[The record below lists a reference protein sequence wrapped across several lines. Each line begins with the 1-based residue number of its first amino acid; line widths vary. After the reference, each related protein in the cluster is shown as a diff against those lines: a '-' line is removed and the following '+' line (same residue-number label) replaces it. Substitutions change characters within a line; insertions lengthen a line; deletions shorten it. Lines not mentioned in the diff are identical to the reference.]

1 MNTEKPQ
8 FSFPNAEKI
17 DIVDIDLAELMS
29 KLDTEEARYVFNIL
43 KNRSDIAIVGKLYDV
58 NDIQDLLG
66 IDEKTAKEFL
76 DNVDTDTKE
85 IHDDCDNAISALFEN
100 FNQRKI

>member
-1 MNTEKPQ
+1 MNTKKPQ
-8 FSFPNAEKI
+8 FSFPKKPEI
-17 DIVDIDLAELMS
+17 DIRDIVKYATTEQLLM
-29 KLDTEEARYVFNIL
+29 LFNLL

-58 NDIQDLLG
+58 KYIQDLLG

-76 DNVDTDTKE
+76 DNVDTDTNE
-85 IHDDCDNAISALFEN
+85 IQDYCDNAISALFDN

>member
-1 MNTEKPQ
+1 MINEQTQ
-8 FSFPNAEKI
+8 I
-17 DIVDIDLAELMS
+17 DIAAVMS
-29 KLDTEEARYVFNIL
+29 QFDTGEARYALGIL
-43 KNRSDIAIVGKLYDV
+43 RNRSDIAIVGKLYDV

>member
-1 MNTEKPQ
+1 MTNEQTQ
-8 FSFPNAEKI
+8 I
-17 DIVDIDLAELMS
+17 DIAAVMS
-29 KLDTEEARYVFNIL
+29 KFDTGEARYAVGIL

-76 DNVDTDTKE
+76 DNVDIDTKE
-85 IHDDCDNAISALFEN
+85 IHDDCDNAISALFGN